1 MPRRILSISSNIGL
15 LLTRNDLLAVAGYS
29 VASPRRPQDA
39 PILFSA
45 EHFDAVLIGDSVPP
59 RVRKELIEYFRRHS
73 DVPVLY
79 VYADPR
85 RPDEPLADECV
96 DVSGDP
102 QPLLRAI
109 EHHIRNRGQ
118 RDGKAA

>member
-1 MPRRILSISSNIGL
+1 MGL

-29 VASPRRPQDA
+29 VASPRRPEDA
-39 PILFSA
+39 PTLFA
-45 EHFDAVLIGDSVPP
+45 ADRFDAVLIGDSVPP
-59 RVRKELIEYFRRHS
+59 RVRKELIEFFRAES
-73 DVPVLY
+73 DVPIIY
-79 VYADPR
+79 VFVDPR

-109 EHHIRNRGQ
+109 EYHIKHRGE